1 MPKVLVS
8 TSIGIPQISLGAAK
22 YLAER
27 VGDTVSPDPYFLPA
41 DSNGKALAVF
51 GGSSKLIKAWLV
63 HFNNTKSC
71 YDDAG
76 NPLQGDVPDT
86 ASVNLSFDTT
96 GSELRNTLVSYVD
109 ALGGDYKMLD
119 KLNDNNTLR
128 IVDIPEGVR
137 YIIAEDPELGVE
149 SVQEVPRIWN
159 AYHDEDYRFLVWVK
173 KICSKDASDSK
184 LFPRIKLGNGYGIA
198 FEGNY
203 GMAIN
208 YANTPYTTRK
218 ILLLKKNTYYRAT
231 KEHPQCVF
239 EVVNEHNNPV
249 VNLGPFIDAD
259 EFNAYANLYSRL
271 ITKEIKADEIF

>member
-8 TSIGIPQISLGAAK
+8 TSIGIPQISLGAAM

-41 DSNGKALAVF
+41 DSNGKPLAVF
-51 GGSSKLIKAWLV
+51 GGTSKLIKAWLV

-71 YDDAG
+71 YDDTG

-86 ASVNLSFDTT
+86 ASVNLSFDQT
-96 GSELRNTLVSYVD
+96 GSELRDTLVSYVD

-137 YIIAEDPELGVE
+137 YMITEDPELGVE

-173 KICSKDASDSK
+173 KICSSMDASDSK
-184 LFPRIKLGNGYGIA
+184 LFPILKLDNGYGIA
-198 FEGNY
+198 FEDNY

-208 YANTPYTTRK
+208 YAHTPDTMRK

-239 EVVNEHNNPV
+239 EVVNEHNNPI

-259 EFNAYANLYSRL
+259 EFSAYANLYSRL
-271 ITKEIKADEIF
+271 ITKEIKNQ

>member
-27 VGDTVSPDPYFLPA
+27 VGDTVSPAPYFLPM
-41 DSNGKALAVF
+41 DSDGKPLAVF

-71 YDDAG
+71 YDDSG

-86 ASVNLSFDTT
+86 ASVNLSFDMT
-96 GSELRNTLVSYVD
+96 GSELRDTLVSYVD

-119 KLNDNNTLR
+119 RLNDNNTLR

-137 YIIAEDPELGVE
+137 YMITEDPELGVE
-149 SVQEVPRIWN
+149 SVQDIPRIWN

-184 LFPRIKLGNGYGIA
+184 LFPRLQLGNGYGIA

-208 YANTPYTTRK
+208 YAHTPYTMRK

>member
-8 TSIGIPQISLGAAK
+8 TSIGVPQISLGAAK

-27 VGDTVSPDPYFLPA
+27 VGDTVSPAPSFAPPDA
-41 DSNGKALAVF
+41 DGKTMAVI
-51 GGSSKLIKAWLV
+51 GGSSKLIKAWVV
-63 HFNNTKSC
+63 HFNQSKSC
-71 YDDAG
+71 YDDNG
-76 NPLQGDVPDT
+76 NPLQGDIPDT
-86 ASVNLSFDTT
+86 ASVDLSF
-96 GSELRNTLVSYVD
+96 SSAARELRDILTPYVD
-109 ALGGDYKMLD
+109 SLRGDYKMLD

-137 YIIAEDPELGVE
+137 YMIAEDPELGVE

-159 AYHDEDYRFLVWVK
+159 AYHDEDYRFLMWVK
-173 KICSKDASDSK
+173 KICAKDASNTK
-184 LFPRIKLGNGYGIA
+184 LFPKLQLGNGYGIA
-198 FEGNY
+198 FEGDY

-208 YANTPYTTRK
+208 YAHTPYTMRK
-218 ILLLKKNTYYRAT
+218 ILLLKKNIYYCAT

-259 EFNAYANLYSRL
+259 EFKAYADLYSRL